1 MRRVVLISASA
12 KPGGAERGFATL
24 ARLLPAHGWEPVPVL
39 LEDGP
44 LREWLEPPVTVL
56 AAGRTRN
63 LLRTGATIRELV
75 RIIGTNDT
83 AVVVSNLSK
92 THVYGGAAAALA
104 GVPAIWWQRD
114 IARGSRIERVA
125 AHVPAAAVICNSEAS
140 AAAQRRLTPKREV
153 VTVYPGAS
161 VADAKAAAGSG
172 RAVREALGWQDAFVV
187 GIVGRLQP
195 WKGQRTFLE
204 AAARIAAERADA
216 RFAVVGGAILGWE
229 GDYPDELRRLAAEL
243 GIAERVHFAGHQDDV
258 FPWYDSFDV
267 AVHAS
272 TAEPFGRVL
281 VEAMALGKPLVAATD
296 GGALEIVEDGRS
308 GLVVKPHD
316 ASGIAEAVLRI
327 ANDPELAARL
337 SLGAAARAK
346 RFSPERA
353 AAEFAAVLDAV
364 ARSSVKTRAQ
374 RFGGLA
380 LGRRR

>member
-1 MRRVVLISASA
+1 
-12 KPGGAERGFATL
+12 
-24 ARLLPAHGWEPVPVL
+24 
-39 LEDGP
+39 
-44 LREWLEPPVTVL
+44 
-56 AAGRTRN
+56 
-63 LLRTGATIRELV
+63 LRTAATIRELA
-75 RIIGTNDT
+75 RITREHD
-83 AVVVSNLSK
+83 AVAVVSNLSK

-125 AHVPAAAVICNSEAS
+125 AHVPATVVVCNSDAS
-140 AAAQRRLTPKREV
+140 AAAQRQLTPKRKV

-161 VADAKAAAGSG
+161 VAEAAAAAGSG
-172 RAVREALGWQDAFVV
+172 RAIREELGWQDAFVV

-204 AAARIAAERADA
+204 AAARIAAERPDA
-216 RFAVVGGAILGWE
+216 RFAIVGGAILGWE
-229 GDYPDELRRLAAEL
+229 GDYPDALRRLPAEL
-243 GIAERVHFAGHQDDV
+243 GIADRVHFSGHQDDV
-258 FPWYDSFDV
+258 FPWYDALDV

-316 ASGIAEAVLRI
+316 ANGIAEAVLRI
-327 ANDPELAARL
+327 GNDPELAARL
-337 SLGAAARAK
+337 SLGAVARAE

-353 AAEFAAVLDAV
+353 AAEFAAVLDEV
-364 ARSSVKTRAQ
+364 ARSPVKNRAQ
-374 RFGGLA
+374 LFGGLA
-380 LGRRR
+380 LGRRRS